1 MGQPGPEP
9 PGGTGGPGGP
19 DADPAA
25 PDAESAAAA
34 PDDLRTAV
42 WMAVV
47 ITVVSIL
54 IAIVAWRSTEAD
66 SIASDLDSSAIQ
78 QLARQQEEHGHLEGI
93 VAQDLWL
100 FPRYQEHALAAA
112 RLTAETDGLRALDP
126 GLAARLDLE
135 AQGHAALARSLLP
148 FFQGGTPA
156 IDADGMSVYDRDYV
170 LRNLEAGSIGLQDL
184 RPDEAL
190 AAAGQAHAKAGAL
203 VGLVILFAACLLLVS
218 IAQAS
223 HFAIRRPLAAAGTL
237 GAVIGAILLVLV
249 EVVLFGGSF
258 T

>member
-1 MGQPGPEP
+1 MMRDPG
-9 PGGTGGPGGP
+9 T
-19 DADPAA
+19 PAA
-25 PDAESAAAA
+25 DTATA
-34 PDDLRTAV
+34 PRDDLRMAV

-66 SIASDLDSSAIQ
+66 SVASDLDSAAIQ
-78 QLARQQEEHGHLEGI
+78 QLARQQEERGHLEGI

-112 RLTAETDGLRALDP
+112 RLTAEADRLRTSDP
-126 GLAARLDLE
+126 PLAARLDVE
-135 AQGHAALARSLLP
+135 AQGHAVLARSLLP

-156 IDADGMSVYDRDYV
+156 IDPDGRSDYDREYV
-170 LRNLEAGSIGLQDL
+170 LRNLEAGSLALQDL

-190 AAAGQAHAKAGAL
+190 VAARQAHAKAAAL
-203 VGLVILFAACLLLVS
+203 VGLVIFFAACLLVVS
-218 IAQAS
+218 IGQVS
-223 HFAIRRPLAAAGTL
+223 RSDLRGWLAAAGTL
-237 GAVIGAILLVLV
+237 GAVAGSVLLVLV
-249 EVVLFGGSF
+249 ESGFLGGSS

>member
-1 MGQPGPEP
+1 VGL
-9 PGGTGGPGGP
+9 P
-19 DADPAA
+19 DAEHAAPDPAA
-25 PDAESAAAA
+25 PDPTAGMR
-34 PDDLRTAV
+34 DDIRTTV

-47 ITVVSIL
+47 IAVLSIL
-54 IAIVAWRSTEAD
+54 IAIAAWRSTEAD
-66 SIASDLDSSAIQ
+66 SVASDLDSSAIQ

-112 RLTAETDGLRALDP
+112 RLTAEADGLRALDP

-190 AAAGQAHAKAGAL
+190 AAAGQAHAKAGSL

-223 HFAIRRPLAAAGTL
+223 RLAIRRPLAAAGTL

-249 EVVLFGGSF
+249 EVVLLGGSF
-258 T
+258 G